1 MRIICGIVLYNP
13 NTDRLANEI
22 NSIIEQVDKICLFDN
37 GSENID
43 KVEQYIL
50 QDIPNE
56 KIKLLKSNI
65 NLGIG
70 AALNKIFEYAN
81 NNNYEYV
88 LTLDH
93 DSICPNDMIK
103 KYVNYLKIPN
113 VGMLCPNIIDKN
125 MATYF
130 YLKGSTD
137 KGYEFINRTI
147 QSGALVNVESWS
159 NVGGFDEAMFI
170 DFVDFDFCKRLTN
183 YDYRILKVNS
193 IVLDHELG
201 KKEKTIYADFFNK
214 VYEKTGK
221 RLFLYFTYKNVF
233 SNDRCYYSSRNN
245 IIYIKRY
252 KNSIKLKKEIMDYW
266 NRIFRKILRSKH
278 RGRVFFYSIKGFV
291 DGIKFKEY

>member
-103 KYVNYLKIPN
+103 K
-113 VGMLCPNIIDKN
+113 
-125 MATYF
+125 
-130 YLKGSTD
+130 
-137 KGYEFINRTI
+137 
-147 QSGALVNVESWS
+147 
-159 NVGGFDEAMFI
+159 
-170 DFVDFDFCKRLTN
+170 
-183 YDYRILKVNS
+183 
-193 IVLDHELG
+193 
-201 KKEKTIYADFFNK
+201 
-214 VYEKTGK
+214 
-221 RLFLYFTYKNVF
+221 
-233 SNDRCYYSSRNN
+233 
-245 IIYIKRY
+245 
-252 KNSIKLKKEIMDYW
+252 
-266 NRIFRKILRSKH
+266 
-278 RGRVFFYSIKGFV
+278 
-291 DGIKFKEY
+291 